1 MDVPSFWLWLL
12 SPSQAQEV
20 HDEYDIAVKGTT
32 PVQRE
37 KKLNE
42 LISRLG
48 MIESGE
54 PGWEDFGDWCLKT
67 VATTFASSLRNVELV
82 KAEDASGPGMLAASN
97 LARTD
102 SWLRLAEVLGVEQ
115 AIFLLYNRPELDERA
130 YKEATSKLV
139 AQGGKA
145 VFLIT
150 RDNVLEMGKEG
161 ELSWVRDICQK
172 SGAVVFRLT
181 AKYLATMLG
190 KLRNPQKHDAV
201 EKSFGGFVNTYLTS
215 YLKGFMGKAA
225 PAVSAGGPAE
235 AAVVN
240 FPTTECYG
248 ELDIDGKRRFALR
261 IFLKK
266 VGPGQR
272 KELCEAVLLKN
283 QAYNILESG
292 IANARRQHIENQ
304 FEQARED
311 GTPMSRSECE
321 PPPEMS
327 FEVEWTPDQLATVLH
342 DKEKYT
348 DLTKSQKKSIKTAV
362 HRVRGLVKFTHDNCG
377 LVSEPAENGAR
388 RSLIPLRL
396 RKSGQ
401 P

>member
-1 MDVPSFWLWLL
+1 MDEGWL
-12 SPSQAQEV
+12 
-20 HDEYDIAVKGTT
+20 
-32 PVQRE
+32 
-37 KKLNE
+37 
-42 LISRLG
+42 
-48 MIESGE
+48 
-54 PGWEDFGDWCLKT
+54 
-67 VATTFASSLRNVELV
+67 SSL
-82 KAEDASGPGMLAASN
+82 
-97 LARTD
+97 
-102 SWLRLAEVLGVEQ
+102 LR
-115 AIFLLYNRPELDERA
+115 
-130 YKEATSKLV
+130 
-139 AQGGKA
+139 
-145 VFLIT
+145 
-150 RDNVLEMGKEG
+150 EG
-161 ELSWVRDICQK
+161 
-172 SGAVVFRLT
+172 
-181 AKYLATMLG
+181 
-190 KLRNPQKHDAV
+190 QKHDDSRLIRSFSQHSVSDLLDDCNRMIQCLAGFDTVFLMSPAMAKEQAQGIDDEWLAGFNHTLEILCLAAV
-201 EKSFGGFVNTYLTS
+201 SRSIDVEPF
-215 YLKGFMGKAA
+215 KAFAESAYAFWTTDILSCDMEDAVKRFYSPCINALSNMKRTLMVEIAGQGVLEVSGVYEEEAAATDSQPMQAKTA

-235 AAVVN
+235 AAVVD

-272 KELCEAVLLKN
+272 KELCEAVLLKK

-311 GTPMSRSECE
+311 GTPMGRSECE

-348 DLTKSQKKSIKTAV
+348 DLTKSQRKSIKTAV